1 MNDENDES
9 TEKEDVPG
17 IGKIESEINW
27 GEIDG
32 EKQGAGSRDKVK
44 HIGRN
49 DQLFIM
55 RMM

>member
-9 TEKEDVPG
+9 TEKDDVLG
-17 IGKIESEINW
+17 IGKIESETDW
-27 GEIDG
+27 DAIDG

-44 HIGRN
+44 HIERN